1 MSLRHSKQTAR
12 KTTASNRRSTEH
24 TAPSRIS
31 IIPRASIPPKPARR
45 AKAQAKV
52 VADKIR
58 PKRPAAVSPATV
70 VHRARTKR
78 SDLQRTD
85 DLLTLYTPLVRQ
97 IVGGFQRK
105 LPSNVLR
112 EDLLAAGMS
121 GLWDAIRRH
130 EGKPA
135 DSFEWY
141 VRVRIRGAILDELRA
156 QDWLPRRV
164 RALANKGGDGNRATP
179 SVVRFDD
186 VSPAEQSRSLL
197 SAAVPDSESAVEAKF
212 ARENLARAVDQLPE
226 RERHIVSAHY
236 FRGVKF
242 KELGDEL
249 GVSEPRISQLHS
261 RAMVMLKAIITE
273 AA

>member
-1 MSLRHSKQTAR
+1 MSLRHSKQSVLKAP
-12 KTTASNRRSTEH
+12 AVPRRSKER
-24 TAPSRIS
+24 AVSSRVS

-45 AKAQAKV
+45 AKAQTQVAGDKV
-52 VADKIR
+52 R
-58 PKRPAAVSPATV
+58 HKRPNAAVPATV
-70 VHRARTKR
+70 VHRARPKQSALR
-78 SDLQRTD
+78 RTD

-164 RALANKGGDGNRATP
+164 RALANKGGDANRATP

-197 SAAVPDSESAVEAKF
+197 SSAIPDSESACEAKF
-212 ARENLARAVDQLPE
+212 ARESLVRAVDKLPE

-242 KELGDEL
+242 KELGDQL